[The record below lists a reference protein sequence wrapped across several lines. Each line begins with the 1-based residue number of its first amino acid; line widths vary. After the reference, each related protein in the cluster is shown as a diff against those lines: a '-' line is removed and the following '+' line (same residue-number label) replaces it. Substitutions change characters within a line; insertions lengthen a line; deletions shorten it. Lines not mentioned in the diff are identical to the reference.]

1 MKKQAEGY
9 ILQPYKVVCLA
20 FNYLDMTEGDRK
32 APLIFF
38 NPSTA
43 IISDRQHIRIPKR
56 GAYIWPE
63 VVLAVRIGRA
73 CRNVSAR
80 RAHRYISGYAV
91 ANDVT
96 MMSKDY
102 DVHLAASK
110 GRDTFLPMGEWRI
123 GPMNSSNLE
132 MTTLV
137 NDKVVQK
144 STTSLRIYD
153 EFKAIE
159 YISKVCTLL
168 PGDIVLTGTP
178 AHNRHRLKVGDRV
191 CVRVGDMEITNPVSK
206 G

>member
-1 MKKQAEGY
+1 MKKTPGY
-9 ILQPYKVVCLA
+9 LVQPYKVVCLA
-20 FNYLDMTEGDRK
+20 FNYLDLTEGEK
-32 APLIFF
+32 KPPLIFF
-38 NPSTA
+38 KPSTA
-43 IISDRQHIRIPKR
+43 IVRDRQHIRIPKR
-56 GAYIWPE
+56 GAHVWPE
-63 VVLAVRIGRA
+63 VELAVRIGRT
-73 CRNVSAR
+73 CRNISAR
-80 RAHRYISGYAV
+80 KAHRYISGYAV

-110 GRDTFLPMGEWRI
+110 GRDTFLPLGKWNT
-123 GPMNSSNLE
+123 GLVGTANLE

-137 NDKVVQK
+137 NGMVVQQ
-144 STTSLRIYD
+144 STTALRIYD

-178 AHNRHRLKVGDRV
+178 AHNHHRLKIGDSV